1 MKQGWMLAGALVCS
15 LSIAS
20 TAAAAPRWQPVET
33 VETVRGVAAPDVGI
47 NARGNAFAV
56 YSNATPISEGPS
68 IRLATRPS
76 GGSFSLLA
84 YDGQPLTGPYGATD
98 PRVATTPSGATA
110 IAARLGNSLIVTMY
124 AASGPAG
131 NPGAPTGGLHTALQ
145 TDGALT
151 DSVDLGIDDAG
162 HVTVAWASLVGS
174 IDGSSRFQVWT
185 ASVDQS
191 RAVDGPHALGPPGTC
206 LPLVDVNLRG
216 DVAVGLDCRDQPES
230 VYVRPA
236 GGTFGAPEQPFSVGL
251 GRLALA
257 VDGQG
262 AVHALQARVRYGP
275 KDPVAGN
282 LSTDLASRPAGGSFG
297 PPARLDFVDGSQTVE
312 VEAQEDGDLL
322 LAWAVHSGVRYA
334 FRRPGL
340 AFTGPATVP
349 APGAVKG
356 FALTSS
362 WTGPALMSWTEESAS
377 PRSRARVAAA
387 TIAPDAAAKPVRL
400 GIPSPPEDLGQPRF
414 AINDAGSAVGA
425 WEQRCSPRGAYAV
438 MAVALAEQGL
448 RGTKACQDLVAPK
461 VAVRPKRARLLG
473 RQLRV
478 RVGCDEAC
486 HLGVR
491 ARVLRNGRGK
501 PLATA
506 KARRGR
512 PVAAGRY
519 RTFALRLT
527 KAQAAKVRAAKARG
541 QRVTV
546 RLALPVRDSYG
557 NGAVRRVGV
566 PLRG

>member
-1 MKQGWMLAGALVCS
+1 MKHVWVLVGALACS

-20 TAAAAPRWQPVET
+20 TAAAAPRWQSVET
-33 VETVRGVAAPDVGI
+33 IETVRGVAAPDVGI

-56 YSNATPISEGPS
+56 YSNAKPISEGPS

-76 GGSFSLLA
+76 GGPFSLLA
-84 YDGQPLTGPYGATD
+84 NDGQPLTAPYGATD

-110 IAARLGNSLIVTMY
+110 IAARLGNSLIVTVY

-131 NPGAPTGGLHTALQ
+131 NPGAPTGGLHTSLQ
-145 TDGALT
+145 TGGALT
-151 DSVDLGIDDAG
+151 DSVDLGIDEAG
-162 HVTVAWASLVGS
+162 RATVAWASPVGS
-174 IDGSSRFQVWT
+174 IDGSPRFQVWT
-185 ASVDQS
+185 ASVDPS

-216 DVAVGLDCRDQPES
+216 DVAVGLDCLNEPES
-230 VYVRPA
+230 VYVRPV
-236 GGTFGAPEQPFSVGL
+236 GGAFGTPEQPFSAGL

-262 AVHALQARVRYGP
+262 AVHALQARVRHDP
-275 KDPVAGN
+275 KAPAPGN
-282 LSTDLASRPAGGSFG
+282 LSTDLATRPAGGSFG
-297 PPARLDFVDGSQTVE
+297 APARLDFVDGSRTVE
-312 VEAQEDGDLL
+312 IEAQEDGDLL
-322 LAWAVHSGVRYA
+322 VAWAVDVGVRYA

-340 AFTGPATVP
+340 AFTGPATV
-349 APGAVKG
+349 AARGLVSG
-356 FALTSS
+356 FALTNS
-362 WTGPALMSWTEESAS
+362 WTGPALMSWTEAS
-377 PRSRARVAAA
+377 DSTARVAAA

-414 AINDAGSAVGA
+414 AINDAGAAVGA

-448 RGTKACQDLVAPK
+448 RRTKACQDMVAPK
-461 VAVRPKRARLLG
+461 VAVRPKRARLVG

-478 RVGCDEAC
+478 RVGCNEAC

-506 KARRGR
+506 KIRRGR
-512 PVAAGRY
+512 PIAAARY

-527 KAQAAKVRAAKARG
+527 KAQAAKVRRAKARG

-546 RLALPVRDSYG
+546 RLALPVRDGYG
-557 NGAVRRVGV
+557 NGTVRRVAV
-566 PLRG
+566 PLRR